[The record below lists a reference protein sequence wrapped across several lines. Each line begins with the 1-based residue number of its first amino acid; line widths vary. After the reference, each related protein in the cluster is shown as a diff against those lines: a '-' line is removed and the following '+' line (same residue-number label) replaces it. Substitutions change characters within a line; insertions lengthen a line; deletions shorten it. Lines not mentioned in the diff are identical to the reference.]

1 MQFFSNLA
9 KFFDTVT
16 AELTKIAIP
25 AMAMI
30 IVAIGFMWISGD
42 RGAEK
47 GKSWIFKL
55 VLIFFAS
62 ICTFCCELFL
72 SLLSGT
78 HSF

>member
-55 VLIFFAS
+55 LVGGLFIFGGSVLAQTLKSMYGF
-62 ICTFCCELFL
+62 
-72 SLLSGT
+72 
-78 HSF
+78 

>member
-1 MQFFSNLA
+1 MQFFSNLV

-16 AELTKIAIP
+16 AELTKIALP

-55 VLIFFAS
+55 LVGGLFIFGGSVLAQTLKNMYGF
-62 ICTFCCELFL
+62 
-72 SLLSGT
+72 
-78 HSF
+78 

>member
-1 MQFFSNLA
+1 MQVFSNLA
-9 KFFDTVT
+9 KFFYTVT

-55 VLIFFAS
+55 LVGGLFIFGGSVLAQTLKNMYGF
-62 ICTFCCELFL
+62 
-72 SLLSGT
+72 
-78 HSF
+78 

>member
-1 MQFFSNLA
+1 MQFFSNLV

-47 GKSWIFKL
+47 GKGWIFKL
-55 VLIFFAS
+55 LIGGFLIFGGSALAQALKNMYGF
-62 ICTFCCELFL
+62 
-72 SLLSGT
+72 
-78 HSF
+78 

>member
-9 KFFDTVT
+9 RFFDTVT
-16 AELTKIAIP
+16 AEMTKIALP

-47 GKSWIFKL
+47 GKGWIFKL
-55 VLIFFAS
+55 LVGGLLIFGAS
-62 ICTFCCELFL
+62 VLAQTLKNMYGF
-72 SLLSGT
+72 
-78 HSF
+78 